1 MEIEIY
7 ELIAVVVSFIV
18 GLIVSKQYYSKF
30 KAKLSQVRRCLDR
43 LDDALADNKISKEEA
58 KEIFESC
65 KQIFER

>member
-7 ELIAVVVSFIV
+7 ELTAVVMSFIV
-18 GLIVSKQYYSKF
+18 GLIVSKQYYAKF

-43 LDDALADNKISKEEA
+43 LDDALADDTISKSEA
-58 KEIFESC
+58 KEIFENC

>member
-7 ELIAVVVSFIV
+7 ELVAVVVSFIV

-30 KAKLSQVRRCLDR
+30 KAKLSQVRRCFDR
-43 LDDALADNKISKEEA
+43 LDDALADDTISKSEA
-58 KEIFESC
+58 KEIFENC